1 MKKVLS
7 IAGSDCSG
15 GAGIQ
20 ADLKTFSAHGVFGMS
35 VIVSVVAENTSR
47 VIDIQDI
54 TPDMIEKQIDAVFE
68 DIEVDAVKIGML
80 STPECMKAV
89 AKKLLQYKPQNVVID
104 PVMYAKNG
112 CPLMNP
118 TAVSTLIDT
127 VIPLADVLTPNI
139 PEAEKIADMQISTV
153 SDISFVI
160 WLAFV
165 VVLVCAIDL
174 LMARFITKP
183 VSELNEAARNMAELN
198 FSHPCH
204 VESHDEFGE
213 LAESL
218 NKMAENLQQAFSS
231 LEGANRKLEQDVEQK
246 KRLLAERKE
255 LVDNL
260 SHEMKTPLGV
270 IRAYAEGLQDE
281 TDEAKRQKYSEVII
295 TETER
300 MSRLITTLLDLSA
313 LENGATQLRPERFD
327 FVDFL
332 ETVAGR
338 LLIDTP
344 DADFVLEYE
353 LPEHPVYVNTDKGR
367 MEQVLNN
374 LIVNAKRN
382 NRPGGILRLSLLE
395 KDGLLNFSIFNQGA
409 PIPEESLSKIWSKF
423 YRDKNSKYSGSGL
436 GLAIVAQVL
445 SMQHLHY
452 GAENQPGGVAFYFS
466 LPTVK

>member
-1 MKKVLS
+1 M
-7 IAGSDCSG
+7 
-15 GAGIQ
+15 
-20 ADLKTFSAHGVFGMS
+20 
-35 VIVSVVAENTSR
+35 
-47 VIDIQDI
+47 
-54 TPDMIEKQIDAVFE
+54 
-68 DIEVDAVKIGML
+68 
-80 STPECMKAV
+80 
-89 AKKLLQYKPQNVVID
+89 
-104 PVMYAKNG
+104 
-112 CPLMNP
+112 
-118 TAVSTLIDT
+118 
-127 VIPLADVLTPNI
+127 
-139 PEAEKIADMQISTV
+139 
-153 SDISFVI
+153 
-160 WLAFV
+160 
-165 VVLVCAIDL
+165 
-174 LMARFITKP
+174 
-183 VSELNEAARNMAELN
+183 
-198 FSHPCH
+198 
-204 VESHDEFGE
+204 
-213 LAESL
+213 
-218 NKMAENLQQAFSS
+218 MAENLQQAFSS
-231 LEGANRKLEQDVEQK
+231 LEDANRKLEQDVEQK

-409 PIPEESLSKIWSKF
+409 PIPEACQRYGRNSIVIKIPNTAVPGWALPLLHRSCPCST
-423 YRDKNSKYSGSGL
+423 YTM
-436 GLAIVAQVL
+436 AQKI
-445 SMQHLHY
+445 SREAWPFISPSPQ
-452 GAENQPGGVAFYFS
+452 
-466 LPTVK
+466 

>member
-1 MKKVLS
+1 MGRFVNSGNSAFQVALNSEIYVDKTGLLAYTNKVMDTTAKFICNSRPRRFGKS
-7 IAGSDCSG
+7 ITADMLTAYYCKGCSSEEMFSFLEIGQAPGCTKYLNQYDVIHLDIQWCMEQAGG
-15 GAGIQ
+15 P
-20 ADLKTFSAHGVFGMS
+20 DL
-35 VIVSVVAENTSR
+35 IVSY
-47 VIDIQDI
+47 I
-54 TPDMIEKQIDAVFE
+54 
-68 DIEVDAVKIGML
+68 L
-80 STPECMKAV
+80 ST
-89 AKKLLQYKPQNVVID
+89 KL
-104 PVMYAKNG
+104 PVN
-112 CPLMNP
+112 
-118 TAVSTLIDT
+118 T
-127 VIPLADVLTPNI
+127 
-139 PEAEKIADMQISTV
+139 
-153 SDISFVI
+153 DISFVI

-204 VESHDEFGE
+204 VKSHDEFGE

-218 NKMAENLQQAFSS
+218 NTMAENLQQAFSS
-231 LEGANRKLEQDVEQK
+231 LEDANRKLEQDVEQK

-255 LVDNL
+255 LVANL

-344 DADFVLEYE
+344 DADFVLEYA
-353 LPEHPVYVNTDKGR
+353 LPEHPVYVNTDKVR

-395 KDGLLNFSIFNQGA
+395 KDGLLNFSIFNQGP